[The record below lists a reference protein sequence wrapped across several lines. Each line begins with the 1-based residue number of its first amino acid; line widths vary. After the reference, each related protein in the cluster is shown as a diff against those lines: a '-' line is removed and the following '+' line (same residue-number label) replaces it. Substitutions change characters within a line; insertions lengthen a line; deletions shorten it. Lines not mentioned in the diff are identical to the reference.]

1 MYIFITV
8 TCATEADRRGDT
20 TVVLRR
26 NGRENGM
33 AKSLREVVHTVAD
46 RQEVDVHHV
55 SMCLCG
61 CQNRNLVDAKNGR
74 KSVHDERDKAEP
86 DALRQR
92 AQIDEARRNVMEM
105 ETDSG
110 DKKKIVVGQPL
121 NERFAISQ
129 NGKSETIGLA
139 LDVTLVPVVM
149 FMSGKGV
156 GLTKKEHDSNTASP
170 TEGSF
175 LKDDFKTGS

>member
-1 MYIFITV
+1 
-8 TCATEADRRGDT
+8 
-20 TVVLRR
+20 
-26 NGRENGM
+26 
-33 AKSLREVVHTVAD
+33 
-46 RQEVDVHHV
+46 
-55 SMCLCG
+55 
-61 CQNRNLVDAKNGR
+61 
-74 KSVHDERDKAEP
+74 
-86 DALRQR
+86 
-92 AQIDEARRNVMEM
+92 MEM

-170 TEGSF
+170 TEAPEYLLQRDINLRLTQRPIEADRHHFTRVVFERRLQNGIIKQYREILTAEELRGDAVTRS
-175 LKDDFKTGS
+175 LSGQCNCNLCQNDF